1 MFSTAGTG
9 VETLQMIMKTQPLS
23 NNRELQMVIGDSK
36 TPADTTEEEIKRR
49 ADAPEIHVPAD
60 APADFDINQLLVQSQ
75 GEDEDYIELEAEDLY
90 EDLDTG
96 SRGRLAL
103 ASAFISSKDPATLTL
118 APQSR
123 LEAAPGDLV
132 YIK

>member
-1 MFSTAGTG
+1 MSSTAGTG

-23 NNRELQMVIGDSK
+23 NREVQMVIGDSK
-36 TPADTTEEEIKRR
+36 TPAVTTQEDIKMRE
-49 ADAPEIHVPAD
+49 DAPEIHVPAD

-75 GEDEDYIELEAEDLY
+75 GEDEDYIELDAEDLY
-90 EDLDTG
+90 EDLEAG
-96 SRGRLAL
+96 SRGRLSL
-103 ASAFISSKDPATLTL
+103 ASAFVSSKDPATLTL

-123 LEAAPGDLV
+123 LEAAPGALV

>member
-1 MFSTAGTG
+1 MSSTAGTG

-23 NNRELQMVIGDSK
+23 NREVPMVIGDSK
-36 TPADTTEEEIKRR
+36 TPAETTQEDIKRR
-49 ADAPEIHVPAD
+49 EDAPEIHVPAD
-60 APADFDINQLLVQSQ
+60 APADFDINQLLVQSH

-90 EDLDTG
+90 EDMEAG
-96 SRGRLAL
+96 SRGRLSL
-103 ASAFISSKDPATLTL
+103 ASAFVSSKDPATLTL

-123 LEAAPGDLV
+123 LEAAPGALV

>member
-23 NNRELQMVIGDSK
+23 NRELQMVIGDAK

-60 APADFDINQLLVQSQ
+60 APADFDINQLLVQSH

-90 EDLDTG
+90 EELDTG